1 MRKMQWSR
9 PYAEPLNPGQVFF
22 FSFRPVMDE
31 QRIYKLVLSD
41 RIYLEGSVEIDVCA
55 ERAPASLNI
64 RGGSSSPSEATCSH
78 KLNYVPF
85 IISDPYVPIRIVPG
99 CRRGSLCT
107 STVYQFPCLYESQR
121 EHHDDRIRC
130 TILIDGKENV
140 FLFNLRDT
148 PCKSD
153 NREKSRAYR
162 NRRDT
167 PCTMKYTAKSRT
179 VNIERVSI

>member
-107 STVYQFPCLYESQR
+107 STSFP
-121 EHHDDRIRC
+121 
-130 TILIDGKENV
+130 
-140 FLFNLRDT
+140 
-148 PCKSD
+148 
-153 NREKSRAYR
+153 
-162 NRRDT
+162 
-167 PCTMKYTAKSRT
+167 
-179 VNIERVSI
+179 